1 MQNNNWTDELSRL
14 KAILSTCDLVETK
27 KWGIPVYTYQGK
39 NVVGIAGFKEHF
51 ALWFYNGVF
60 LSDKKKVL
68 LAAGDNTKALRQM
81 RFSSMNEISE
91 KLILDYVAEAIENE
105 KAGKVW
111 KAEKGTGIT
120 ILEPLKTALNDK
132 SLQSAWDKLTPG
144 KQREYAEHI
153 GTAKKEETNQA
164 RLEKCI
170 PMILESVGLHDKY
183 KNC

>member
-1 MQNNNWTDELSRL
+1 MKDEKWSRELARL
-14 KAILSTCDLVETK
+14 KAILSTTDLVETK
-27 KWGIPVYTYQGK
+27 KWGIPVFTFDGK

-60 LSDKKKVL
+60 LKDQYKVL
-68 LAAGDNTKALRQM
+68 QASGDNTKALRQM
-81 RFSSMNEISE
+81 RFHSIEEINDE
-91 KLILDYVAEAIENE
+91 LILNYSAEAIENE

-111 KAEKGTGIT
+111 KAEKGTAIE
-120 ILEPLKTALNDK
+120 IMEPLKSALKDK
-132 SLQSAWDKLTPG
+132 ALLAAWEKLTPG

-153 GTAKKEETNQA
+153 GTAKKEETNQV

-170 PMILESVGLHDKY
+170 PMILDSVGLHDKY